1 MAPQQRYPLP
11 TQCPVCSGEL
21 AITRVRCTNCE
32 TIMEGQFSQ
41 GRFANLN
48 SQQWNFV
55 ETFIRCKGKI
65 KDVEVALDISY
76 PTVVA
81 RLNEVVRGL
90 GFESGDEATET
101 GRAAATEE
109 RRRAILQRLERGEL
123 NPKEAMRLLEGAR
136 PQGGATV
143 AE

>member
-1 MAPQQRYPLP
+1 MPEQKLYPLP

-21 AITRVRCTNCE
+21 AITGVRCTTCE
-32 TIMEGQFSQ
+32 TTMAGQFSQ

-48 SQQWNFV
+48 QPQWHFI

-81 RLNEVVRGL
+81 RLNDVVRAL
-90 GFESGDEATET
+90 GFESGDEASEM
-101 GRAAATEE
+101 RRIAASEE
-109 RRRAILQRLERGEL
+109 RRRDILQRLERKEIG
-123 NPKEAMRLLEGAR
+123 PKDALRLMESAN
-136 PQGGATV
+136 AS
-143 AE
+143 E

>member
-1 MAPQQRYPLP
+1 MAEQKLYPLP

-21 AITRVRCTNCE
+21 AITGVRCTNCAT
-32 TIMEGQFSQ
+32 TIAGQFSQ

-48 SQQWNFV
+48 QPQWHFI

-81 RLNEVVRGL
+81 RLNDVVRAL
-90 GFESGDEATET
+90 GFESGDEASEL
-101 GRAAATEE
+101 RRIAASEE
-109 RRRAILQRLERGEL
+109 RRRDILQRLERKEIG
-123 NPKEAMRLLEGAR
+123 PKDALRLMESAN
-136 PQGGATV
+136 AS
-143 AE
+143 E

>member
-1 MAPQQRYPLP
+1 MAPQKQYPLP

-21 AITRVRCTNCE
+21 EITRVRCTACQM
-32 TIMEGQFSQ
+32 TMEGHFSQ

-48 SQQWNFV
+48 PQQWHFI

-81 RLNEVVRGL
+81 RLNDVVRAL
-90 GFESGDEATET
+90 GFESGDEASEM
-101 GRAAATEE
+101 RRVAAAEE
-109 RRRAILQRLERGEL
+109 RRREALQRLARNEIG
-123 NPKEAMRLLEGAR
+123 PKEALRLMGDPTSE
-136 PQGGATV
+136 
-143 AE
+143 